1 MRVLDTIRADTA
13 FHVFYDALPIAGV
26 DGIARNRMK
35 GTPAA
40 GKRPREDGLRRQRA
54 LAFRLRDHGRRP
66 PAALQPAREQLDDEP
81 SAAVDSVHRSHRG
94 RCSRR
99 CKLRDAQLVF
109 TVADAV
115 ARIIADIEPLGVER
129 VPLLDALGRVLA
141 TPIVSPLTLPAWDNS
156 AMDGYALRASDVE
169 GASATRPVTLARARD
184 CRGGRVPVASGRG
197 GRRCTRIMTGAP
209 LPEGA
214 DTVIRLE
221 DTDGGI
227 ERVDHSKRSR
237 CSAATCAA
245 AARTSRPARSCS
257 IAASR
262 SARRRSA
269 CSRRWARPSVD
280 VYRQPRVAFFG
291 SGDEIVDL
299 DRFAEALDGK
309 KIVTSNSYTLNALV
323 RLNGGIP
330 VNLGVA
336 RDDPADI
343 RARIDRAAGCDLLIT
358 SAGISA
364 GEFDYLR
371 PVLAEAGVTLDV
383 WKVRMRPGAPLGF
396 GWLGKMPWIGL
407 PGNPVSTMVTFEL
420 FVRPVMRRMLGHTRL
435 FRQTD
440 SGDARR
446 ASEDRRRAHAL
457 PARHRHRSNP
467 TAR

>member
-1 MRVLDTIRADTA
+1 M
-13 FHVFYDALPIAGV
+13 F
-26 DGIARNRMK
+26 
-35 GTPAA
+35 
-40 GKRPREDGLRRQRA
+40 
-54 LAFRLRDHGRRP
+54 
-66 PAALQPAREQLDDEP
+66 
-81 SAAVDSVHRSHRG
+81 SVS
-94 RCSRR
+94 
-99 CKLRDAQLVF
+99 
-109 TVADAV
+109 DAV
-115 ARIIADIEPLGVER
+115 ARITAGIQPLGVER
-129 VPLLDALGRVLA
+129 VQILEALGRVLA

-169 GASATRPVTLARARD
+169 GASAASPVTLT
-184 CRGGRVPVASGRG
+184 VLETVAAGAFPSRTVEAGS
-197 GRRCTRIMTGAP
+197 CTRIMTGAP
-209 LPEGA
+209 LPEGV

-227 ERVDHSKRSR
+227 ERVTIRSDR
-237 CSAATCAA
+237 DARKNVRHRGEDIATGTRVLDRGQPIGAAQ
-245 AARTSRPARSCS
+245 
-257 IAASR
+257 IGVLASVGA
-262 SARRRSA
+262 S
-269 CSRRWARPSVD
+269 SVD

-299 DRFAEALDGK
+299 DRFSEALDGK

-343 RARIDRAAGCDLLIT
+343 RERIDRAAGSDLLIT

-435 FRQTD
+435 YRRPVPVTLEEPVKIGAALTHFLRAIVSVKSDGTLSARLTGPQG
-440 SGDARR
+440 SGILTSMSLANALLVIPQERPRVEAGEIVNAILLSDDAQL
-446 ASEDRRRAHAL
+446 ATHFSL
-457 PARHRHRSNP
+457 
-467 TAR
+467 